1 MGTTVVL
8 AAVSDDRARILHVG
22 DSRAYRLDPDGGL
35 HALTRDHGMGGFLT
49 QALGLDREIHPDV
62 AEVACPPGS
71 RLLLCSDGLTN
82 MVDERMLARLLGEG
96 DAQQACDALV
106 EEALGNGGVDNVTVV
121 VVAF

>member
-1 MGTTVVL
+1 
-8 AAVSDDRARILHVG
+8 
-22 DSRAYRLDPDGGL
+22 
-35 HALTRDHGMGGFLT
+35 MGGFLT

-96 DAQQACDALV
+96 DAQQACAALV